1 MKVSDVI
8 EKIRYAS
15 NIKGMIK
22 PDITGNGDDVTIPE
36 ETAESVLEIIDEYID
51 FIRNMKVKEE

>member
-15 NIKGMIK
+15 TIKGTIA
-22 PDITGNGDDVTIPE
+22 PNITGNGDDVTIPE
-36 ETAESVLEIIDEYID
+36 ETAESAIEIIDEYID